1 MQKIATASS
10 RKSAT
15 LDDVKSILG
24 DLDET
29 KMLPILALRPTI
41 AEVEEASIWL
51 GGDAD
56 VFGAAE
62 PLKGVASQI
71 VTILTAND
79 EEETTPPA

>member
-10 RKSAT
+10 RKPAT

-71 VTILTAND
+71 VTILTAN
-79 EEETTPPA
+79 EEEEPTRPV